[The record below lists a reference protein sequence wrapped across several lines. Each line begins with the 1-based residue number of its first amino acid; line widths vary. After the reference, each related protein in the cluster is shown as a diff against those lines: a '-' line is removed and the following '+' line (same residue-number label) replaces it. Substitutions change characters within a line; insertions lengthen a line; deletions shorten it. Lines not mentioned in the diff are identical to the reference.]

1 MIQNLQIKRRE
12 KLKLKMEQS
21 NNLSEFSLIFKY
33 ALKDLSRNY
42 KKLSSIIVTLFIS
55 LFILSAI
62 FTIEDSLKKELNDNA
77 KALLGGDLEIDYN
90 RNQGNLRLVDR
101 VKEFSTISQMIEFST
116 MVSTT
121 NREKNKSLFTRIK
134 TVDTKYPL
142 YGTVEYEP
150 VGAFDRM
157 HNEANTVLINQS
169 LSKNLNL
176 KINDQV
182 NVQDQLFT
190 VIGIVKSVP
199 DVSGF
204 VAFGDWALAGEQTL
218 EILKLNGIGSFLN
231 YEYKVKFNENDDPKK
246 IKQRIESI
254 FKEDQKVK
262 LRYPENSASGLK
274 RIINNFSQFL
284 SLVSISAMLIAGIG
298 IANTL
303 LSFINQNNMSI
314 AVRKAVGFYSG
325 NIKTLYYLQL
335 LILLFV
341 ITALAYGFSF
351 LIVPIVDQYLS
362 DGLGLNILPLFSF
375 VNFVKI
381 FLVGLLVLV
390 IFSIPTINSID
401 QIKASNLFRN
411 VFQNLEFYYTKKS
424 IAFSLILL
432 SILVLIFSLG
442 SENPTYSLGYFAAFF
457 LCLGVFFLLSKLI
470 IFFLKKYKSTQII
483 SLKVSIKNITQSKS
497 ITPITVMSLGLG
509 VTLLLTLALV
519 GTNFKR
525 EIAKSIPDIAPDYFF
540 VGIQK
545 GERDIFETNIF
556 NMDPK
561 AKIEVVP
568 MVSSG
573 IIKINGVNP
582 NTYIKS
588 DNDSYWV
595 IGSDRRSSWVDEVP
609 KDNPLTDG
617 EWWDLTKP
625 NKLQISLDAKV
636 ARDFKI
642 NLGDVFTLN
651 IYGREIEG
659 NIVNFRE
666 VNYRDLSINF
676 AMLFNPQFA
685 NNIPHEYLA
694 TAKFDN
700 IEKFNEISMLET
712 LPSLSMIKIADYLN
726 KVTSVLNKVFI
737 AVTLIS
743 AITIVIGLI
752 VISSAIMVQGKVK
765 EFQNLVFKILG
776 FSKKDIILSSIIE
789 FIIIFKS
796 VILIAI
802 FFAVIASKFIMEN
815 IFELIWK
822 FDFDVL
828 IKLSF
833 SIGFVTLILI
843 MLTNLKYLNPKVYPI
858 IRNQ

>member
-1 MIQNLQIKRRE
+1 ME
-12 KLKLKMEQS
+12 KL
-21 NNLSEFSLIFKY
+21 NNSSEGYLIFRY

-42 KKLSSIIVTLFIS
+42 KKISSIIATLFIS

-90 RNQGNLRLVDR
+90 RNKGNLKLVNK
-101 VKEFSTISQMIEFST
+101 VKKFATVSQMIEFST

-142 YGTVEYEP
+142 YGSVIYEP
-150 VGAFDRM
+150 FGSFDRM
-157 HNEANTVLINQS
+157 HRESNTLLINES
-169 LSKNLNL
+169 LSKNLNVKVND
-176 KINDQV
+176 KIK
-182 NVQDQLFT
+182 VQNQIFT

-204 VAFGDWALAGEQTL
+204 VAFGDWALAGKKTL
-218 EILKLNGIGSFLN
+218 ETLKLNGIGSFLN
-231 YEYKVKFNENDDPKK
+231 YEYKVKFNQSDDTRKIEKK
-246 IKQRIESI
+246 IQDI
-254 FKEDQKVK
+254 FKNDEKVQ

-325 NIKTLYYLQL
+325 NIKNLYYLQL
-335 LILLFV
+335 LILLLI
-341 ITALAYGFSF
+341 ITTFAYCLSF
-351 LIVPIVDQYLS
+351 LIVPIVDKYLS
-362 DGLGLNILPLFSF
+362 DGLGLSVSPVFSII
-375 VNFVKI
+375 NFLKI

-401 QIKASNLFRN
+401 QVKASNLFRN
-411 VFQNLEFYYTKKS
+411 VFQNLEFYYSKKS
-424 IAFSLILL
+424 IFLSLILL
-432 SILVLIFSLG
+432 IILILLFSAESERPVYSI
-442 SENPTYSLGYFAAFF
+442 GYFVAFF
-457 LCLGVFFLLSKLI
+457 ICLIVFFLLSKI
-470 IFFLKKYKSTQII
+470 IILFLKKFKSTSNI
-483 SLKVSIKNITQSKS
+483 SLKVTIKNITQAKS
-497 ITPITVMSLGLG
+497 ITPITIMSLGLG

-519 GTNFKR
+519 GINFQR
-525 EIAKSIPDIAPDYFF
+525 EIARSIPDIAPDYFF
-540 VGIQK
+540 VGIQNEQK
-545 GERDIFETNIF
+545 NIFEKNIIS
-556 NMDPK
+556 MDSNVN
-561 AKIEVVP
+561 IEVVP

-582 NTYIKS
+582 SSYIKPE
-588 DNDSYWV
+588 NDSYWV

-609 KDNPLTDG
+609 KDNPLTEG

-636 ARDFKI
+636 AEDLDI
-642 NLGDVFTLN
+642 NLGDIFTLN

-659 NIVNFRE
+659 EIVNFRA
-666 VNYRDLSINF
+666 VDYRDLNINF

-685 NNIPHEYLA
+685 KNIPHEYLA

-700 IEKFNEISMLET
+700 IEKFDEIKMLEV
-712 LPSLSMIKIADYLN
+712 LPSLSMIKISDYLN
-726 KVTSVLNKVFI
+726 KVTDVLNKVFI

-743 AITIVIGLI
+743 AVTIVIGLI
-752 VISSAIMVQGKVK
+752 VISSTIMVQGKIK
-765 EFQNLVFKILG
+765 QYQNLVFKILG
-776 FSKKDIILSSIIE
+776 FSKKEIIFSSIIE
-789 FIIIFKS
+789 FIINFIS
-796 VILIAI
+796 IILFST
-802 FFAVIASKFIMEN
+802 FFAVITSKYIIES
-815 IFELIWK
+815 IFQLNWE
-822 FDFDVL
+822 FDFTIFL
-828 IKLSF
+828 NISF
-833 SIGFVTLILI
+833 SIALVTLMLI
-843 MLTNLKYLNPKVYPI
+843 IFANLKYLSPKVYPLV
-858 IRNQ
+858 RNE

>member
-1 MIQNLQIKRRE
+1 ME
-12 KLKLKMEQS
+12 KS
-21 NNLSEFSLIFKY
+21 NNPSEFNLVFKY

-42 KKLSSIIVTLFIS
+42 KKLSSIIITLFIS

-90 RNQGNLRLVDR
+90 RNEGNLDLVNQ
-101 VKEFSTISQMIEFST
+101 VKEFATISQMIEFST

-121 NREKNKSLFTRIK
+121 DREKNKSLFTRIK

-142 YGTVEYEP
+142 YGEVDYEP
-150 VGAFDRM
+150 AGAFDRM
-157 HNEANTVLINQS
+157 HNEPNTLLINES

-176 KINDQV
+176 KINDKIK
-182 NVQDQLFT
+182 VQNQLFT
-190 VIGIVKSVP
+190 IIGIVKSVP

-204 VAFGDWALAGEQTL
+204 VAFGDWALAGDQTL
-218 EILKLNGIGSFLN
+218 KILKLNGIGSFLN
-231 YEYKVKFNENDDPKK
+231 YEYKVKFNEAEDARKLEK
-246 IKQRIESI
+246 RIENI
-254 FKEDQKVK
+254 FKDDQKVQ

-335 LILLFV
+335 LILLLI
-341 ITALAYGFSF
+341 ITTLAYGSSF

-362 DGLGLNILPLFSF
+362 DGLGLNVSPVFSI
-375 VNFVKI
+375 VNYIKI
-381 FLVGLLVLV
+381 FLVGLLVLI
-390 IFSIPTINSID
+390 IFSIPTISSID
-401 QIKASNLFRN
+401 QVKASNLFRN
-411 VFQNLEFYYTKKS
+411 VFQNLEFYYSKKS
-424 IAFSLILL
+424 ITFSLILL
-432 SILVLIFSLG
+432 SILVLLFSFG
-442 SENPTYSLGYFAAFF
+442 SERPIYSFGYFVAFF
-457 LCLGVFFLLSKLI
+457 VCLIVFFLLSKI
-470 IFFLKKYKSTQII
+470 IIYFLKKFKSTSNI
-483 SLKVSIKNITQSKS
+483 SLKVSIKNITQTKS
-497 ITPITVMSLGLG
+497 ITPITIMSLGLG

-519 GTNFKR
+519 GTNFQR

-545 GERDIFETNIF
+545 GEKEIFEKNILD
-556 NMDPK
+556 MDAN

-582 NTYIKS
+582 ITYIQP
-588 DNDSYWV
+588 DNDSFWV
-595 IGSDRRSSWVDEVP
+595 IESDRRSSWTDEVP
-609 KDNPLTDG
+609 EDNPITEG
-617 EWWDLTKP
+617 KWWDLTKP
-625 NKLQISLDAKV
+625 NQLQISLDAEV
-636 ARDFKI
+636 AKNLNI
-642 NLGDVFTLN
+642 KLGDVFTLN
-651 IYGREIEG
+651 IYGREIDGE
-659 NIVNFRE
+659 IVNFRA
-666 VNYRDLSINF
+666 VDYRDLNINF

-694 TAKFDN
+694 TAKFET
-700 IEKFNEISMLET
+700 IEKFDETSMLEV

-726 KVTSVLNKVFI
+726 KVTDVLNKVFI

-743 AITIVIGLI
+743 AVTIIIGLI

-765 EFQNLVFKILG
+765 EYQNLVFKILG
-776 FSKKDIILSSIIE
+776 FSKKEVIFSSLIE
-789 FIIIFKS
+789 FLIIFNS
-796 VILIAI
+796 VILIAT

-815 IFELIWK
+815 IFELVWA
-822 FDFDVL
+822 FDFKVL
-828 IKLSF
+828 FNLGI
-833 SIGFVTLILI
+833 SIGLVTLALI
-843 MLTNLKYLNPKVYPI
+843 MITNLKYLAPKVYPL

>member
-1 MIQNLQIKRRE
+1 ME
-12 KLKLKMEQS
+12 KL
-21 NNLSEFSLIFKY
+21 NNSSEGYLIFRY

-42 KKLSSIIVTLFIS
+42 KKISSIIATLFIS

-90 RNQGNLRLVDR
+90 RNKGNLKLVNK
-101 VKEFSTISQMIEFST
+101 VKKFATVSQMIEFST

-142 YGTVEYEP
+142 YGSVIYEP
-150 VGAFDRM
+150 FGSFDRM
-157 HNEANTVLINQS
+157 HRESNTLLINES
-169 LSKNLNL
+169 LSKNLNVKVND
-176 KINDQV
+176 KIK
-182 NVQDQLFT
+182 VQNQIFT

-204 VAFGDWALAGEQTL
+204 VAFGDWALAGKKTL
-218 EILKLNGIGSFLN
+218 ETLKLNGIGSFLN
-231 YEYKVKFNENDDPKK
+231 YEYKVKFNQGDDTRKIEKK
-246 IKQRIESI
+246 IQDI
-254 FKEDQKVK
+254 FKNDEKVQ

-325 NIKTLYYLQL
+325 NIKNLYYLQL
-335 LILLFV
+335 LILLLI
-341 ITALAYGFSF
+341 ITTFAYCLSF
-351 LIVPIVDQYLS
+351 LIVPIVDKYLS
-362 DGLGLNILPLFSF
+362 DGLGLSVSPVFSII
-375 VNFVKI
+375 NFLKI

-401 QIKASNLFRN
+401 QVKASNLFRN
-411 VFQNLEFYYTKKS
+411 VFQNLEFYYSKKS
-424 IAFSLILL
+424 IFLSLILL
-432 SILVLIFSLG
+432 IILILLFSAESERPVYSI
-442 SENPTYSLGYFAAFF
+442 GYFVAFF
-457 LCLGVFFLLSKLI
+457 ICLIVFFLLSKI
-470 IFFLKKYKSTQII
+470 IILFLKKFKSTSNI
-483 SLKVSIKNITQSKS
+483 SLKVTIKNITQAKS
-497 ITPITVMSLGLG
+497 ITPITIMSLGLG

-519 GTNFKR
+519 GINFQR
-525 EIAKSIPDIAPDYFF
+525 EIARSIPDIAPDYFF
-540 VGIQK
+540 VGIQNEQK
-545 GERDIFETNIF
+545 NIFEKNIIS
-556 NMDPK
+556 MDPNVN
-561 AKIEVVP
+561 IEVVP

-582 NTYIKS
+582 STYIKPE
-588 DNDSYWV
+588 NDSYWV

-609 KDNPLTDG
+609 KDNPLTEG

-636 ARDFKI
+636 AEDLDI
-642 NLGDVFTLN
+642 NLGDIFTLN

-659 NIVNFRE
+659 EIVNFRA
-666 VNYRDLSINF
+666 VDYRDLNINF

-685 NNIPHEYLA
+685 KNIPHEYLA

-700 IEKFNEISMLET
+700 IEKFDEIKMLEV
-712 LPSLSMIKIADYLN
+712 LPSLSMIKISDYLN
-726 KVTSVLNKVFI
+726 KVTDVLNKVFI

-743 AITIVIGLI
+743 AVTIVIGLI
-752 VISSAIMVQGKVK
+752 VISSTIMVQGKIK
-765 EFQNLVFKILG
+765 QYQNLVFKILG
-776 FSKKDIILSSIIE
+776 FSKKEIIFSSIIE
-789 FIIIFKS
+789 FIINFIS
-796 VILIAI
+796 IILFST
-802 FFAVIASKFIMEN
+802 FFAVITSKYIIES
-815 IFELIWK
+815 IFQLNWE
-822 FDFDVL
+822 FDFTIFL
-828 IKLSF
+828 NISF
-833 SIGFVTLILI
+833 SIALVTLMLI
-843 MLTNLKYLNPKVYPI
+843 IFANLKYLSPKVYPLV
-858 IRNQ
+858 RNE

>member
-1 MIQNLQIKRRE
+1 ME
-12 KLKLKMEQS
+12 KL
-21 NNLSEFSLIFKY
+21 NNLSELNLIFKY

-42 KKLSSIIVTLFIS
+42 KKLSSIIITLFIS

-90 RNQGNLRLVDR
+90 RNEGNLELVDQVR
-101 VKEFSTISQMIEFST
+101 AFATISQMIEFST
-116 MVSTT
+116 MVSTID
-121 NREKNKSLFTRIK
+121 REKNKSLFTRIK

-142 YGTVEYEP
+142 YGAVDYEP
-150 VGAFDRM
+150 AGAFDRI
-157 HNEANTVLINQS
+157 HNEPNTLLINES
-169 LSKNLNL
+169 LSKTLNL
-176 KINDQV
+176 KINEKIK
-182 NVQDQLFT
+182 VQNQLFT
-190 VIGIVKSVP
+190 IIGIVKSVP

-204 VAFGDWALAGEQTL
+204 VAFGDWALAGDQTL

-231 YEYKVKFNENDDPKK
+231 YEYKVKFNETDDAKK
-246 IKQRIESI
+246 IEKKIENI
-254 FKEDQKVK
+254 FKDDQKVK

-335 LILLFV
+335 LILLLV
-341 ITALAYGFSF
+341 ITTFAYSSSF

-362 DGLGLNILPLFSF
+362 DGLGLNVSPVFSII
-375 VNFVKI
+375 NFVKI
-381 FLVGLLVLV
+381 FLVGLLVLI
-390 IFSIPTINSID
+390 IFSIPTISSID
-401 QIKASNLFRN
+401 QVKASNLFRN
-411 VFQNLEFYYTKKS
+411 VFQSLEFYYSKKS
-424 IAFSLILL
+424 IVLSLILL
-432 SILVLIFSLG
+432 SILVLLFSFG
-442 SENPTYSLGYFAAFF
+442 SERPIYSLGYFAAFF
-457 LCLGVFFLLSKLI
+457 VCLIVFFLLSKI
-470 IFFLKKYKSTQII
+470 IIYFLKKFKSTSNI
-483 SLKVSIKNITQSKS
+483 SLKVSIKNITQTKS
-497 ITPITVMSLGLG
+497 ITPITIMSLGLG

-519 GTNFKR
+519 GTNFQR

-545 GERDIFETNIF
+545 GEKEIFEKKIL
-556 NMDPK
+556 NMDSN

-582 NTYIKS
+582 NTYIKP

-609 KDNPLTDG
+609 EDNPVTDG
-617 EWWDLTKP
+617 KWWDLTKP
-625 NKLQISLDAKV
+625 NQLQISLDAKV
-636 ARDFKI
+636 AKDLNI

-651 IYGREIEG
+651 IYGREIDGE
-659 NIVNFRE
+659 IVNFRS
-666 VNYRDLSINF
+666 VDYRDLSINF

-694 TAKFDN
+694 TTKFET
-700 IEKFNEISMLET
+700 IEKFDETSMLEV

-726 KVTSVLNKVFI
+726 KVTDVLNKVFI

-743 AITIVIGLI
+743 AVTIIIGLI

-765 EFQNLVFKILG
+765 EYQNLVFKIIG
-776 FSKKDIILSSIIE
+776 FSKKEIILSSLIE

-802 FFAVIASKFIMEN
+802 FFAVVASKFIMEN
-815 IFELIWK
+815 IFELLWA
-822 FDFDVL
+822 FDFKIL
-828 IKLSF
+828 FNLGL
-833 SIGFVTLILI
+833 SIGLVTLALI
-843 MLTNLKYLNPKVYPI
+843 MFTNLKYLRPKVYPL

>member
-1 MIQNLQIKRRE
+1 ME
-12 KLKLKMEQS
+12 KL
-21 NNLSEFSLIFKY
+21 NNPSELNLIFKY

-42 KKLSSIIVTLFIS
+42 KKLSSIIITLFIS

-77 KALLGGDLEIDYN
+77 RSLLGGDLEIDYN
-90 RNQGNLRLVDR
+90 RNEGNLQLVDK
-101 VKEFSTISQMIEFST
+101 VKDFATISQMIEFST
-116 MVSTT
+116 MVSTI

-142 YGTVEYEP
+142 YGSVNYEP
-150 VGAFDRM
+150 IGAFDRM
-157 HNEANTVLINQS
+157 HNEPNTLLINES

-176 KINDQV
+176 KINDEIK
-182 NVQDQLFT
+182 VQDQIFT
-190 VIGIVKSVP
+190 IIGIVKSVP

-231 YEYKVKFNENDDPKK
+231 YEYKVKFKEADDAAKLEK
-246 IKQRIESI
+246 EIEDI
-254 FKEDQKVK
+254 FKDDEKVK

-325 NIKTLYYLQL
+325 NIKNLYYLQL
-335 LILLFV
+335 LILLLV
-341 ITALAYGFSF
+341 ITTFAYGSSF

-362 DGLGLNILPLFSF
+362 DGLGLNVSPVFSII
-375 VNFVKI
+375 NFFKI
-381 FLVGLLVLV
+381 FLVGLLVLI
-390 IFSIPTINSID
+390 IFSIPTISSID
-401 QIKASNLFRN
+401 QVKASNLFRN
-411 VFQNLEFYYTKKS
+411 VFQNLEFYYSKRS
-424 IAFSLILL
+424 IILSLILL
-432 SILVLIFSLG
+432 SILIFLFSVG
-442 SENPTYSLGYFAAFF
+442 SESPIYSLGYFAAFF
-457 LCLGVFFLLSKLI
+457 ICLIVFFILSKII
-470 IFFLKKYKSTQII
+470 IFFLKKFKSTKNI
-483 SLKVSIKNITQSKS
+483 SLKVSIKNITQTKS
-497 ITPITVMSLGLG
+497 ITPITIMSLGLG

-545 GERDIFETNIF
+545 GEKEIFEKNIL
-556 NMDPK
+556 NMDAN

-573 IIKINGVNP
+573 IIKINGINP
-582 NTYIKS
+582 NTYIKPE
-588 DNDSYWV
+588 NDSYWV
-595 IGSDRRSSWVDEVP
+595 IGSDRRSSWLDKVP
-609 KDNPLTDG
+609 EDNPITEG
-617 EWWDLTKP
+617 KWWDLTKP
-625 NKLQISLDAKV
+625 NQLQISLDAQV
-636 ARDFKI
+636 AKDLNI
-642 NLGDVFTLN
+642 SLGDVFTLN

-659 NIVNFRE
+659 KIVNFRA
-666 VNYRDLSINF
+666 VDYRDLSINF

-694 TAKFDN
+694 TAKFETLEN
-700 IEKFNEISMLET
+700 FEEASMLEV

-726 KVTSVLNKVFI
+726 KVTDVLNKVFV

-743 AITIVIGLI
+743 AVTIIIGLI

-765 EFQNLVFKILG
+765 EYQNLVFKILG
-776 FSKKDIILSSIIE
+776 FSKKEVILSSLIE
-789 FIIIFKS
+789 FVIIFKS

-815 IFELIWK
+815 IFELIWA
-822 FDFDVL
+822 FDFKVL
-828 IKLSF
+828 FSLGL
-833 SIGFVTLILI
+833 SIGLVTLTLI
-843 MLTNLKYLNPKVYPI
+843 MLTNLKYLNPKVYPL